1 MSPSVSDADLSV
13 CDREPI
19 HLLGGIQ
26 PRGVLV
32 AFHPGSE
39 AVAVVS
45 ANAAALL
52 GAGPDALLGKPVSGV
67 LPHGLLARVEAG
79 VGPGP
84 VTVEVSGQRCFALLH
99 ESDGLRVLELEPV
112 IDGDGDVG
120 AEETALSAVQRLVS
134 PLAYAKGPVAL
145 LNEAA
150 DAVRALIGYDRVMV
164 YRFHADFHGEVV
176 AESVREDV
184 DSFLGLHYPAS
195 DIPVQARALYTRNP
209 VRLIADVDAKA
220 VALVPPV
227 LPGTQ
232 RPLDLSGS
240 ALRSVSEIHLEYLR
254 NMGVG
259 ASFSVS
265 LLKDG
270 QLWGLMA
277 CHHLSPRMVSAAR
290 RQACEVL
297 ARLLSLQLSAEER
310 SQEAAAQAR
319 RASLLNMLV
328 LPNLGDRSPAKA
340 LETQAPRLM
349 ELTGAH
355 GVALVLGA
363 SAGPESSPLLL
374 GTTPSAEEVRALV
387 AWLSMGELPG
397 EVFHVDRLGDVYP
410 PLASRADVAAGL
422 LAVRLDPSV
431 PHYALWFRPEVART
445 VAWAGNPN
453 KPVRP
458 EPGHARLRP
467 RASFDV
473 WREEVRGASTPW
485 STQDLEAARALKGA
499 LVGVVLRHAEELAR
513 LSRELARSNAEL
525 DAFGGSVAHDLKEPL
540 RGILQYS
547 SFLQEDFGAT
557 LGAEGRKQ
565 LESLA
570 WLAKRTHSLID
581 DLFEFSR
588 LGRLELAWEETDHQA
603 LVEDV
608 LRTLGARLEGGRVEV
623 RLPRRLPTVACD
635 GVRIRQVWANL
646 ISNAA
651 KYQTAEPRW
660 VEVGFLGPGE
670 SRPAAARHVKAPYI
684 FYVKDPGIGIAPQF
698 HEAVFELFRRLHP
711 SQAYGG
717 GSGAGLAIA
726 RRLVSLHG
734 GALWLDSAPGQ
745 GSTFYFTLGEEPRS

>member
-32 AFHPGSE
+32 AFRKDTE

-52 GAGPDALLGKPVSGV
+52 GAGPDALVGQPLSRV

-79 VGPGP
+79 AGPGP
-84 VTVEVSGQRCFALLH
+84 VTVEVSGQRCSALLH
-99 ESDGLRVLELEPV
+99 DSDGLRVLELEPLS
-112 IDGDGDVG
+112 DEDAG

-134 PLAYAKGPVAL
+134 PLARAKGTAAL
-145 LNEAA
+145 LQEAA
-150 DAVRALIGYDRVMV
+150 DAVREVIGYDRVMV
-164 YRFHADFHGEVV
+164 YRFHADFHGEVL
-176 AESVREDV
+176 AESVREGV
-184 DSFLGLHYPAS
+184 DSFMGLHFPAS
-195 DIPVQARALYTRNP
+195 DIPVQARALYTRHP
-209 VRLIADVDAKA
+209 VRLIADVDAK
-220 VALVPPV
+220 VVGLVPPL

-232 RPLDLSGS
+232 RPLDLSGA
-240 ALRSVSEIHLEYLR
+240 ALRSVSPVHLEYLR

-277 CHHLSPRMVSAAR
+277 CHHLSPRKVSAAR

-297 ARLLSLQLSAEER
+297 ARLLSLQLAAEER
-310 SQEAAAQAR
+310 GLEAAAQAR
-319 RASLLNMLV
+319 RASLLNALV
-328 LPNLGDRSPAKA
+328 MPKLGERTPARA
-340 LETQAPRLM
+340 LDAQAPLLM
-349 ELTGAH
+349 ELTNAH

-363 SAGPESSPLLL
+363 SAGPEASPLLL

-387 AWLSMGELPG
+387 AWLSERELPDDAL
-397 EVFHVDRLGDVYP
+397 HVDRLGDVYP

-422 LAVRLDPSV
+422 LAVRLDPAV
-431 PHYALWFRPEVART
+431 PHFALWFRPEVART
-445 VAWAGNPN
+445 VSWAGNPH

-458 EPGHARLRP
+458 EPGHERLRP
-467 RASFDV
+467 RVSFDV
-473 WREEVRGASTPW
+473 WREETRGASLPW
-485 STQDLEAARALKGA
+485 SSQDLEAARALKGA

-525 DAFGGSVAHDLKEPL
+525 DAFGGTVAHDLKEPL

-547 SFLQEDFGAT
+547 SFLQEDFGPA
-557 LGAEGRKQ
+557 LGPDGRAQ
-565 LESLA
+565 LEALT
-570 WLAKRTHSLID
+570 WLAKRTHGLLD
-581 DLFEFSR
+581 DLFEYSR
-588 LGRLELAWEETDHQA
+588 LGRLELSWEVTDQQA

-608 LRTLGARLEGGRVEV
+608 LTTLGARLEEGRVEV
-623 RLPRRLPTVACD
+623 RLPRRLPTLACD
-635 GVRIRQVWANL
+635 AVRIRQVWANL

-670 SRPAAARHVKAPYI
+670 TRPEAARHVTAPYL
-684 FYVKDPGIGIAPQF
+684 FYVRDPGIGIAPQF
-698 HEAVFELFRRLHP
+698 HEAIFELFRRLHP
-711 SQAYGG
+711 AQAYGG

-734 GALWLDSAPGQ
+734 GALWVDSALGK
-745 GSTFYFTLGEEPRS
+745 GSTFYFTLGEGPRS

>member
-32 AFHPGSE
+32 AFRKDTE

-45 ANAAALL
+45 ANVHALL
-52 GAGPDALLGKPVSGV
+52 GAGPDALLGKPLSRV

-84 VTVEVSGQRCFALLH
+84 VTVEVSGQRCSALLH
-99 ESDGLRVLELEPV
+99 DSDGLRVLELEPLA
-112 IDGDGDVG
+112 DEDVG
-120 AEETALSAVQRLVS
+120 AEETALGAVQRLVS
-134 PLAYAKGPVAL
+134 PLARAKGSTAL
-145 LNEAA
+145 LQEAA
-150 DAVRALIGYDRVMV
+150 DAVRELIGYDRVMV

-176 AESVREDV
+176 AESLREGV
-184 DSFLGLHYPAS
+184 DSFLGLHYPAT
-195 DIPVQARALYTRNP
+195 DIPVQARALYTRHP
-209 VRLIADVDAKA
+209 VRLIADVNAKV
-220 VALVPPV
+220 VALVPAV

-232 RPLDLSGS
+232 RPLDLSGA
-240 ALRSVSEIHLEYLR
+240 ALRGVSEIHLEYLR

-277 CHHLSPRMVSAAR
+277 CHHLTPRKVSAAR

-297 ARLLSLQLSAEER
+297 ARLLALQLSAEER
-310 SQEAAAQAR
+310 GLEAAAQAR

-328 LPNLGDRSPAKA
+328 MPKLGERTPANA
-340 LETQAPRLM
+340 LEAQAPLLM
-349 ELTGAH
+349 ELTGSH

-363 SAGPESSPLLL
+363 SAGSEASPLLL

-387 AWLSMGELPG
+387 AWLSARELPD
-397 EVFHVDRLGDVYP
+397 EVFYVDRLGDVYP

-431 PHYALWFRPEVART
+431 PHFALWFRPEVART
-445 VAWAGNPN
+445 VAWAGNPH

-458 EPGHARLRP
+458 EPGHERLRP

-473 WREEVRGASTPW
+473 WREEMRGASTPW
-485 STQDLEAARALKGA
+485 SAQDLEAGRALKGA

-525 DAFGGSVAHDLKEPL
+525 DAFGGTVAHDLKEPL

-547 SFLQEDFGAT
+547 SFLQEDFGPT
-557 LGAEGRKQ
+557 LGADGRAQ
-565 LESLA
+565 LEALA
-570 WLAKRTHSLID
+570 WLAKRTHELLD
-581 DLFEFSR
+581 NLFEYSR
-588 LGRLELAWEETDHQA
+588 LGRLELSWEEMDQQA

-608 LRTLGARLEGGRVEV
+608 LKTLGARLEEGRVEV
-623 RLPRRLPTVACD
+623 RLPRRLPTAACD
-635 GVRIRQVWANL
+635 PIRIRQVWANL

-670 SRPAAARHVKAPYI
+670 TRPEAARHVTAPYL
-684 FYVKDPGIGIAPQF
+684 FYVKDPGIGIAPHF
-698 HEAVFELFRRLHP
+698 HEAIFELFRRLHP
-711 SQAYGG
+711 AQAYGG
-717 GSGAGLAIA
+717 GTGAGLAIS

-734 GALWLDSAPGQ
+734 GALWVDSALGK
-745 GSTFYFTLGEEPRS
+745 GSTFFFTLGEEPRP

>member
-32 AFHPGSE
+32 AFDKEDGSIR
-39 AVAVVS
+39 VVS
-45 ANAAALL
+45 SNAAALL
-52 GAGPDALLGKPVSGV
+52 GVGPDALVGQLLSRVIPREV
-67 LPHGLLARVEAG
+67 LARVEAA
-79 VGPGP
+79 VALGP
-84 VTVEVSGQRCFALLH
+84 VNVEVGGRRCSALLH
-99 ESDGLRVLELEPV
+99 ESDGLGVLELEPLA
-112 IDGDGDVG
+112 DADAS
-120 AEETALSAVQRLVS
+120 AEEDALTAVHRLVL
-134 PLAYAKGPVAL
+134 PLARAKGAAAL
-145 LNEAA
+145 LQEAA
-150 DAVRALIGYDRVMV
+150 NAVRALIGYDRVMV

-176 AESVREDV
+176 AESVREGV
-184 DSFLGLHYPAS
+184 ERFMGLHYPAT

-209 VRLIADVDAKA
+209 LRLIADVDAK
-220 VALVPPV
+220 VVGLVPAV
-227 LPGTQ
+227 LPGTD
-232 RPLDLSGS
+232 RPLDLSS
-240 ALRSVSEIHLEYLR
+240 AALRSVSEIHLEYLR

-277 CHHLSPRMVSAAR
+277 CHHLSPRGVSAAR

-310 SQEAAAQAR
+310 AVESAAQAR
-319 RASLLNMLV
+319 RASLLDVLV
-328 LPNLGDRSPAKA
+328 VPGLGERSPARA
-340 LETQAPRLM
+340 LEAQAPLLM
-349 ELTGAH
+349 DLTGAT

-363 SAGPESSPLLL
+363 SAGLPGGAPLLL
-374 GTTPSAEEVRALV
+374 GDTPSEAEVLALV
-387 AWLSMGELPG
+387 AWLARQELPG
-397 EVFHVDRLGDVYP
+397 DLFHVDRLGDVYA
-410 PLASRADVAAGL
+410 PLASRAEVAAGL
-422 LAVRLDPSV
+422 LAVRLDPAV
-431 PHYALWFRPEVART
+431 PHFALWFRPEVART
-445 VAWAGNPN
+445 VTWAGNPN

-458 EPGHARLRP
+458 EPGHARLHP

-473 WREEVRGASTPW
+473 WREEVRDASLPW
-485 STQDLEAARALKGA
+485 SAQDLEAARALKGA
-499 LVGVVLRHAEELAR
+499 LVGVVLRHAEEVAR

-525 DAFGGSVAHDLKEPL
+525 DAFGGTVAHDLKEPL

-547 SFLQEDFGAT
+547 SFLQEDFGPT
-557 LGAEGRKQ
+557 LGPAGSAQ
-565 LESLA
+565 LESLT
-570 WLAKRTHSLID
+570 WLAKRTHDLLDS
-581 DLFEFSR
+581 LFEYSR
-588 LGRLELAWEETDHQA
+588 LGRLELAWEATDQQA

-608 LRTLGARLEGGRVEV
+608 LRTLSVRLEEGRVAM

-635 GVRIRQVWANL
+635 PVRIRQVWANL

-660 VEVGFLGPGE
+660 VEVGYFGPGE
-670 SRPAAARHVKAPYI
+670 TRPEAARHVIAPYL

-698 HEAVFELFRRLHP
+698 HEAIFELFRRLHP
-711 SQAYGG
+711 AQAFGG

-734 GALWLDSAPGQ
+734 GTLWLDSAPGR
-745 GSTFYFTLGEEPRS
+745 GATFFFTLGEEPRA

>member
-19 HLLGGIQ
+19 HLLGGVQ

-32 AFHPGSE
+32 AFHPDTE
-39 AVAVVS
+39 AIAVVS
-45 ANAAALL
+45 ANVQALL
-52 GAGPDALLGKPVSGV
+52 GAGPDALLGRPLSGV
-67 LPHGLLARVEAG
+67 LPRGLLARVEAG
-79 VGPGP
+79 PGPGP
-84 VTVEVSGQRCFALLH
+84 VTVEVSGQRCSALLH
-99 ESDGLRVLELEPV
+99 DSDGLRVLELEPLA
-112 IDGDGDVG
+112 DEDAG
-120 AEETALSAVQRLVS
+120 AEETALGAVQRLVS
-134 PLAYAKGPVAL
+134 PLGRAKGTAAL
-145 LNEAA
+145 LQDAA
-150 DAVRALIGYDRVMV
+150 DAVRELIGYDRVMV

-176 AESVREDV
+176 AESVRQGV

-195 DIPVQARALYTRNP
+195 DIPAQARALYTRNP
-209 VRLIADVDAKA
+209 VRLIADVDAK
-220 VALVPPV
+220 VVGLVPPV
-227 LPGTQ
+227 LPGTL
-232 RPLDLSGS
+232 RPLDLSGA
-240 ALRSVSEIHLEYLR
+240 ALRSVSEVHLEYLR

-277 CHHLSPRMVSAAR
+277 CHHLSPRAVSAAR

-310 SQEAAAQAR
+310 SLESAAQAR
-319 RASLLNMLV
+319 RASLLNALV
-328 LPNLGDRSPAKA
+328 VPNLGERSPAKA
-340 LETQAPRLM
+340 LEAQAPLLM
-349 ELTGAH
+349 ELTGSH
-355 GVALVLGA
+355 GVALMLGA
-363 SAGPESSPLLL
+363 SAGSAASPLLL

-387 AWLSMGELPG
+387 AWLAARELPDDT
-397 EVFHVDRLGDVYP
+397 FHVDRLGDVYP

-422 LAVRLDPSV
+422 LAVRLDPAV
-431 PHYALWFRPEVART
+431 PHFALWFRPEVART

-453 KPVRP
+453 KPVRA

-473 WREEVRGASTPW
+473 WREERRGASTPW
-485 STQDLEAARALKGA
+485 SAQDLEAARALRGA

-525 DAFGGSVAHDLKEPL
+525 DAFGGTVAHDLKEPL

-547 SFLQEDFGAT
+547 SFLQEDFGPA
-557 LGAEGRKQ
+557 LGADGRQQ
-565 LESLA
+565 LEALA
-570 WLAKRTHSLID
+570 WLAKRTQELLD
-581 DLFEFSR
+581 NLFEYSR
-588 LGRLELAWEETDHQA
+588 LGRLELSWERTDQQA

-608 LRTLGARLEGGRVEV
+608 LKTLGARLEEGRVEV

-635 GVRIRQVWANL
+635 AVRIRQVWANL

-660 VEVGFLGPGE
+660 VEVGFVGPGE
-670 SRPAAARHVKAPYI
+670 ARPEAARHVGASYL

-698 HEAVFELFRRLHP
+698 HEAIFELFRRLHP
-711 SQAYGG
+711 AQAYGG

-726 RRLVSLHG
+726 RRLVTLHG
-734 GALWLDSAPGQ
+734 GALWVESAPGQ
-745 GSTFYFTLGEEPRS
+745 GSTFYFTLGEGPRT

>member
-32 AFHPGSE
+32 AFLKDTD
-39 AVAVVS
+39 AIRVVS

-52 GAGPDALLGKPVSGV
+52 GAGPDALLGRPLAGV

-79 VGPGP
+79 AGPGP
-84 VTVEVSGQRCFALLH
+84 VTVEVSGQRCSALLH
-99 ESDGLRVLELEPV
+99 DSDGLRVLELEPLP
-112 IDGDGDVG
+112 DEDVG
-120 AEETALSAVQRLVS
+120 AEETALGAVQRLVS
-134 PLAYAKGPVAL
+134 PLARAKGTVAL
-145 LNEAA
+145 LQEAA
-150 DAVRALIGYDRVMV
+150 DAVREVIGYDRVMV

-176 AESVREDV
+176 AESVREGV

-195 DIPVQARALYTRNP
+195 DIPVQARALYTRHP
-209 VRLIADVDAKA
+209 VRLIADVDAK
-220 VALVPPV
+220 VVGLVPPV

-232 RPLDLSGS
+232 RPLDLSGA
-240 ALRSVSEIHLEYLR
+240 ALRGVSEVHLEYLR

-277 CHHLSPRMVSAAR
+277 CHHLTPRKVSAAR

-297 ARLLSLQLSAEER
+297 ARLLSLQLGAEER
-310 SQEAAAQAR
+310 GLEAAAQAR
-319 RASLLNMLV
+319 RASLLNALV
-328 LPNLGDRSPAKA
+328 MPKLGERTPARA
-340 LETQAPRLM
+340 LEAQAPLLM

-387 AWLSMGELPG
+387 AWLSERELPDD
-397 EVFHVDRLGDVYP
+397 VLHVDRLGDVYP

-422 LAVRLDPSV
+422 LAVRLDPAV
-431 PHYALWFRPEVART
+431 PHFALWFRPEVART
-445 VAWAGNPN
+445 VSWAGNPN

-458 EPGHARLRP
+458 EPGHERLRP

-473 WREEVRGASTPW
+473 WREETRGASLPW
-485 STQDLEAARALKGA
+485 SMQDLEAARALKGA

-525 DAFGGSVAHDLKEPL
+525 DAFGGTVAHDLKEPL

-547 SFLQEDFGAT
+547 SFLQEDFGPV
-557 LGAEGRKQ
+557 LGEDGRAQ
-565 LESLA
+565 LESLT
-570 WLAKRTHSLID
+570 WLAKRTHGLLD
-581 DLFEFSR
+581 DLFEYSR
-588 LGRLELAWEETDHQA
+588 LGRLELSWEQTDQQA

-608 LRTLGARLEGGRVEV
+608 LTTLGARLEEGRVEV

-635 GVRIRQVWANL
+635 AVRIRQVWANL
-646 ISNAA
+646 ISNGA

-660 VEVGFLGPGE
+660 VELGFLGPGE
-670 SRPAAARHVKAPYI
+670 TRPEAARHVPAPYL

-698 HEAVFELFRRLHP
+698 HEAIFELFRRLHP
-711 SQAYGG
+711 AQAYGG
-717 GSGAGLAIA
+717 GTGAGLAIA

-734 GALWLDSAPGQ
+734 GALWVDSAPGK
-745 GSTFYFTLGEEPRS
+745 GSTFYFTLGEGPRS